1 VAEFIRHLSCH
12 TCGSS
17 DANCEYT
24 DNFYCFSCGT
34 NVKKNTD
41 ELAIVKE
48 ETRGEWM
55 MDGMVYTAIPKR
67 GLTKESCEFW
77 GYGVVNGES
86 PKQIA
91 QYFTNDKKFVCS
103 KVRTPDKHFSV
114 IGNAKNPPLYGQWL
128 WKIGDSARRI
138 TICEGE
144 LDAISISQINDH
156 KYPVVSVPHGAQS
169 AKKALQ
175 QHYEWLDKFETIV
188 FCFDNDD
195 PGRKAAKDCAAL
207 FGAKSRIC
215 ELPLKDANDM
225 LTNGRGAELV
235 KLQWNATPFRP
246 DSLVMGGELL
256 PDILSYGKGESFDL
270 PWVGLQN
277 KLKGIRKNE
286 VLTIVAGTGS
296 GKSQICREIAHHL
309 MTQDLKVGYI
319 ALEETP
325 ARTML
330 GLMSILA
337 NEPLHVGE
345 HSPDKLTKYFKELVQ
360 TDSVVLYD
368 HWGSMAS
375 ENLTDQI
382 RYMVKS
388 LEVDFVILDHLSI
401 VVSGQDTGDER
412 RNIDNTMTM
421 LRTVTQE
428 LGCGMVLVNHL
439 RRPQGDKGYE
449 DGLQP
454 TLSAVRGSAAI
465 AQLSDALVA
474 TSRDQQ
480 GEDPHRSELRV
491 LKNRFTGDT
500 GVACDLVYNPDTGR
514 MLEDSLGDF

>member
-1 VAEFIRHLSCH
+1 VAEFIRHLACPS
-12 TCGSS
+12 CGSS
-17 DANCEYT
+17 DANSEYS
-24 DNFYCFSCGT
+24 DSYYCFACEAFS
-34 NVKKNTD
+34 KKGNETS
-41 ELAIVKE
+41 IVKE
-48 ETRGEWM
+48 EILGGVEM
-55 MDGMVYTAIPKR
+55 EGMVFTAIPKR
-67 GLTKESCEFW
+67 GLSKESCEFW
-77 GYGVVNGES
+77 GYGVITGDS

-91 QYFTNDKKFVCS
+91 QYFTNDLKFVCS
-103 KVRTPDKHFSV
+103 KVRTPDKRFSV
-114 IGNAKNPPLYGQWL
+114 VGKTKNPPLYGQWL

-144 LDAISISQINDH
+144 IDAISISQINEH
-156 KYPVVSVPHGAQS
+156 KFPVVSVPQGAQS

-175 QHYEWLDKFETIV
+175 QHFEWLDKFETIV
-188 FCFDNDD
+188 FCFDSDD
-195 PGRKAAKDCAAL
+195 PGRKAAKECAAL

-215 ELPLKDANDM
+215 ELPLKDANEM
-225 LTNGRGAELV
+225 LTQGRGAELV

-246 DSLVMGGELL
+246 DGLVSGGELL
-256 PDILSYGKGESFDL
+256 PDILSYGKGESYEL

-286 VLTIVAGTGS
+286 ILTIVAGTGS
-296 GKSQICREIAHHL
+296 GKSQLCREIAHHL
-309 MTQDLKVGYI
+309 MKQELRVGYI

-330 GLMSILA
+330 GLMSIIA

-345 HSPDKLTKYFKELVQ
+345 HSQEKLTGFFKELVQ

-368 HWGSMAS
+368 HWGSTS
-375 ENLTDQI
+375 TENLIDQI
-382 RYMVKS
+382 RYMVRS
-388 LEVDFVILDHLSI
+388 LEVDFIVLDHLSI

-421 LRTVTQE
+421 LRTLTQE

-474 TSRDQQ
+474 TSRNQQ
-480 GEDPHRSELRV
+480 GEDPNRSEIRV

-500 GVACDLVYNPDTGR
+500 GIACELVYNPHTGR
-514 MLEDSLGDF
+514 MLEDTLGDF